1 MYSENLRQVTAK
13 SEIVIPEGVQVEV
26 NGPVV
31 KVTGPLGIMFKDFS
45 KTRVKIKKGETNLE
59 VSTDLKGRRGKAMTG
74 AIVKRISN
82 MIKGVKAHYVVD
94 MKLVFSHFPPT
105 IETQGGVFSVKNF
118 MGERV
123 PRKVAIPLG
132 VRVEVK
138 GQDITVTSVDIESA
152 TQFAGSVETTTK
164 TIGKDQRIY
173 LDGIYVQSKG
183 YEDELKR

>member
-1 MYSENLRQVTAK
+1 MYTESLRQITAK

-31 KVTGPLGIMFKDFS
+31 KVTGPLGTMSKDFS
-45 KTRVKIKKGETNLE
+45 KTRDKITKEETKLE
-59 VSTDLKGRRGKAMTG
+59 VSTDLKGRRGKAMVG
-74 AIVKRISN
+74 VIVKRLSN
-82 MIKGVKAHYVVD
+82 MMKGVKVHYVVD
-94 MKLVFSHFPPT
+94 MKLIFSHFPPS

-123 PRKVAIPLG
+123 PRKVAIPPG
-132 VRVEVK
+132 VQVEVK
-138 GQDITVTSVDIESA
+138 GQDITVTSIDIESA

-164 TIGKDQRIY
+164 TIGKDQRIF